1 MITSMSF
8 ICNLHTNTFLVFIDA
23 TMITSQNDCVF
34 KIDFDNCC
42 RKVEH
47 SEGTN
52 EKLKELEEVE
62 EFMNL

>member
-1 MITSMSF
+1 MT
-8 ICNLHTNTFLVFIDA
+8 
-23 TMITSQNDCVF
+23 VF

-47 SEGTN
+47 PEGTN

>member
-1 MITSMSF
+1 
-8 ICNLHTNTFLVFIDA
+8 
-23 TMITSQNDCVF
+23 MITSQNDFVF

-62 EFMNL
+62 EFMNI